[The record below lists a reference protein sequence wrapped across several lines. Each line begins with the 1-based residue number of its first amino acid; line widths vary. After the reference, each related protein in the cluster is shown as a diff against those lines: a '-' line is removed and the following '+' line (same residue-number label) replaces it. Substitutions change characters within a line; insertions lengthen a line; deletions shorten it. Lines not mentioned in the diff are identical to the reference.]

1 MAVIFRFG
9 TLKLNSK
16 VSSCNLIAYF
26 SVDPYTRPPQK
37 EDGAWIVGVFDQ
49 SSVMSHDGCFARL
62 RIAHMVCNLIPPM
75 GDISSLLTFE
85 EVGNPITLAF
95 SCGTIIYNF

>member
-1 MAVIFRFG
+1 MAVIFKFG
-9 TLKLNSK
+9 TLKLNST

-26 SVDPYTRPPQK
+26 YVDLYTWPPQK
-37 EDGAWIVGVFDQ
+37 EDSTWIVGVFDR

-62 RIAHMVCNLIPPM
+62 RIAHMVYNLIPPM
-75 GDISSLLTFE
+75 GDIPSLLTFE

>member
-37 EDGAWIVGVFDQ
+37 EDGALIKVVLCHMMDALL
-49 SSVMSHDGCFARL
+49 GCELPTWCA
-62 RIAHMVCNLIPPM
+62 I
-75 GDISSLLTFE
+75 
-85 EVGNPITLAF
+85 
-95 SCGTIIYNF
+95 